1 MGKLPVFNTN
11 IGEIHRE
18 ATLSGQNPSDLGCSN
33 PFGCNQVTGGT
44 LARWHAGTL
53 ARWKYSV
60 YTSFNSDFECVSLK
74 NVLCNYTVGFISTGL
89 LLNHDYVV
97 N

>member
-53 ARWKYSV
+53 
-60 YTSFNSDFECVSLK
+60 E
-74 NVLCNYTVGFISTGL
+74 I
-89 LLNHDYVV
+89 
-97 N
+97 